1 MQCNIVKNRGTL
13 IFFCIYFLL
22 ANLMV
27 AQTLDEASTE
37 PKTTKL
43 FATQMLLPIKLH
55 YSIKELKAET
65 NDSTYVKSSLQYIND
80 EGKWDSLE
88 VKIRARGNF
97 RRTNC
102 YYAPVKMK
110 IKKDEAKGTVFKGN
124 KELKLVFP
132 CLTEKAGNDNVI
144 EEYLAY
150 KLFEQISPYHFK
162 TRLFDA
168 DFIEERGKKQKT
180 HQIKGFFIED
190 ISKIA
195 DRFDC
200 NRLKRSVHPLQQ
212 DGHCSTRNAFFQFM
226 IGNTDFSTGHQHNE
240 KLLFVDKKTVP
251 VPYDFDMSGLV
262 NASYSTVSQIG
273 GETLPITNVRERLYR
288 GFKRDMQV
296 YDDIRAEFLSK
307 REQIMAV
314 IDEMQPHF
322 ENPNNFDMAK
332 MYIEDFFKLIAND
345 AKFKN
350 QIVAA
355 ARTK

>member
-1 MQCNIVKNRGTL
+1 MLGQVMEVTS
-13 IFFCIYFLL
+13 
-22 ANLMV
+22 A
-27 AQTLDEASTE
+27 A

-43 FATQMLLPIKLH
+43 FLNEALLPIKLN
-55 YSIKELKAET
+55 YSIKELKSET
-65 NDSTYVKSSLQYIND
+65 NDSIYVQSKLEYQDS
-80 EGKWDSLE
+80 EGSWDTLE

-97 RRTNC
+97 RRANC

-110 IKKDEAKGTVFKGN
+110 IKKAEANGTLFKGN

-144 EEYLAY
+144 EEYMAY
-150 KLFEQISPYHFK
+150 KIFEQLSPYHFK

-168 DFIEERGKKQKT
+168 EFIEERGRKQKV

-190 ISKIA
+190 ISRIA
-195 DRFDC
+195 KRFEC

-273 GETLPITNVRERLYR
+273 GETLPITSVRERLYR

-296 YDDIRAEFLSK
+296 YDDVRAEFLSK
-307 REQIMAV
+307 KEQIMATV
-314 IDEMQPHF
+314 DTLQPYF
-322 ENPNNFDMAK
+322 ENSNNFDMARS
-332 MYIEDFFKLIAND
+332 YIEDFFKLLAND
-345 AKFKN
+345 SKFKLE
-350 QIVAA
+350 VVTA
-355 ARTK
+355 ARIK